1 MPSLSHCLMVLW
13 PVTGA
18 SQKLVWVD
26 PGKLQL
32 EVHPLWG
39 VEENNFTANADGE
52 VTTKPF
58 LHFSKTIRNDKKVE
72 EWKRIRTWKDSNLHR
87 TDFQTTAPHR
97 ATGTD
102 DILCTF
108 CQLWI
113 RINRSCDV
121 CTVSVDIIQPIY
133 LGKETSN
140 QLGFC
145 PNWGACVAACK
156 WQLCSCGPLQYFF
169 GPPNIVFSWGGR
181 LPPPLVCKWFN
192 GGCDRLCW
200 AMSKIR
206 SLQTSPLHTRAGKQ
220 WLTKPLKHLA
230 HHSFKRGPNGGF
242 FSCLDEHRSPVVLSE
257 QIEIM
262 WKRMINQGMRLRQKS
277 SPKDQIG
284 WSPVGPW
291 FSVQVGLIWV
301 TSYDLR
307 RKYHDAAAHAGWASA
322 NSLIAWG
329 GLSPWG
335 ATWGYF
341 YIRLMGEPGSKMRH
355 LQGVWRAFAPVHE
368 EWELDKFG

>member
-1 MPSLSHCLMVLW
+1 
-13 PVTGA
+13 
-18 SQKLVWVD
+18 
-26 PGKLQL
+26 
-32 EVHPLWG
+32 
-39 VEENNFTANADGE
+39 

-206 SLQTSPLHTRAGKQ
+206 SLQTSPLHARGEAVADQTPEASGTSLLQTRAQ
-220 WLTKPLKHLA
+220 WWLLQLLGRTREPC
-230 HHSFKRGPNGGF
+230 GF
-242 FSCLDEHRSPVVLSE
+242 
-257 QIEIM
+257 
-262 WKRMINQGMRLRQKS
+262 
-277 SPKDQIG
+277 
-284 WSPVGPW
+284 
-291 FSVQVGLIWV
+291 IWTNWDYV
-301 TSYDLR
+301 ETD
-307 RKYHDAAAHAGWASA
+307 D
-322 NSLIAWG
+322 
-329 GLSPWG
+329 
-335 ATWGYF
+335 
-341 YIRLMGEPGSKMRH
+341 
-355 LQGVWRAFAPVHE
+355 
-368 EWELDKFG
+368 